1 MAIAA
6 LAGVGKEFPPVPVLD
21 LGDGCSEGQPVVG
34 PAERLAWA
42 FSQARE
48 ELVRALAGLL
58 GDPDDAQD
66 VAQEAFLKCWR
77 RRESAGEVRD
87 LKAWIFRV
95 GLNAARDLR
104 RNVWR
109 RRSRSL
115 AEADLP
121 DRTVAS
127 PNQTAIYREALARFH
142 AALETLRPEERDVFL
157 LRHFRS
163 LPYEDIAHLHHLP
176 VGTVKTRMRA
186 ALGKLRKVFQE

>member
-1 MAIAA
+1 MATASGPIEVA
-6 LAGVGKEFPPVPVLD
+6 
-21 LGDGCSEGQPVVG
+21 G
-34 PAERLAWA
+34 PAERLARA
-42 FSQARE
+42 FAQARD

-77 RRESAGEVRD
+77 RRDNAGEVRD

-109 RRSRSL
+109 RRSRPL
-115 AEADLP
+115 VAIDLP
-121 DRTVAS
+121 DGRTTES
-127 PNQTAIYREALARFH
+127 PNHLAVYRETLARFQ
-142 AALETLRPEERDVFL
+142 AALRTLRPEERDVFL
-157 LRHFRS
+157 LRHLHN
-163 LPYEDIAHLHHLP
+163 LPYDEIARRHRLP

-186 ALGKLRKVFQE
+186 ALGRLRRVLQVEEPGGRPASR